1 MREERLW
8 RSAAVLAVLA
18 TATQLGTP
26 TPASAQA
33 VGGTV
38 IDETGG
44 VLPGVTVEARSLVL
58 IEQVRTAVTDGSG
71 QYLIPGLESGEY
83 TVTFSLPGFAV
94 VIREGILLSAGFTA
108 NVNIQLT
115 VGSVEETITVTG
127 ASPVVDVKN
136 VSQQRSINREI
147 LDTIPNG
154 KTYQS
159 LGATVPGINL
169 GGAYG
174 ATIDVGGQTGQNHAQ
189 MSIHG
194 GRGNDQQ
201 IEVDGMSVAAP
212 ANASRTLNVMAD
224 GNFSEYVYNYAANT
238 AEVQTGGVRVNVIP
252 REGGNMF
259 TGRFFADFSAQSL
272 QSSNIDAA
280 LIAGGL
286 TEDSQ
291 NRLSEL
297 WTVNPSIGGP
307 IVRDKLWFHASF
319 SQVTTD
325 QFQAGVFPDTDP
337 NDLNYTPTTDLSDT
351 QSIDDQVLRS
361 VTGRLTWQATPRN
374 KVRFYYEHS
383 DNARENELIGAFGG
397 LVSDEAALVDDAP
410 LNISQLTWTSPL
422 TNRVL
427 FEAGFGLTSETP
439 RLVSSDPRVDLS
451 LPGVALLDTGFLF
464 IRGQGGWFPRGAQET
479 SYETYN
485 TNYRASVSYVT
496 GSHAFKVG
504 FTMEDQDLT
513 EIPISESAQYLYTYQ
528 DAVRPFVPGFAYF
541 TANPTELKQGSPN
554 LGIYAQDQWTMD
566 QLTLN
571 LGVRFDHQRF
581 SFPDQT
587 IGVSRYRTE
596 PFNISADTPV
606 KWSDFQPRL
615 GVTYD
620 LFGDGRTAIKATAN
634 RYSERFGANAFRGMN
649 PGDPRPLGR
658 LWFDLNGDGVVQGD
672 PLILGANGELI
683 LPDGDP
689 NFGQP
694 VQTLFVDSDW
704 AVGWGNRGANWE
716 YSASLQQELRSNLS
730 VDFSYFYRTYVN
742 FSVSDDRNLSPEDF
756 DEYTLFV
763 PQGSEF
769 PNGGGYSITGLFDR
783 KLDTLGRPSVRE
795 QTGADQFG
803 GQSQSWNGLDLTL
816 NARLQD
822 LTLQGGV
829 STGKTSSDECDLA
842 RAVPETVSGAFCKN
856 STKYLTNFKM
866 IGSYVL
872 PYDIQ
877 VAASFQTIPGPPRQA
892 LWVYTGANTDL
903 GRPLSTGVVSGRFNI
918 LEPGTEYGSRINLFD
933 LRLTKI
939 LSLGGR
945 GRLRAM
951 FDIYNLFNENAP
963 TDENIG
969 IGPNYL
975 TPVAITPARLVKFG
989 FLVDF

>member
-18 TATQLGTP
+18 TATLLGTP

-44 VLPGVTVEARSLVL
+44 VLPGVTVEARSPVL
-58 IEQVRTAVTDGSG
+58 IEQVRTAVTDESG
-71 QYLIPGLESGEY
+71 QFLVTGLESGEY
-83 TVTFSLPGFAV
+83 AVTFSLPGFSS
-94 VIREGILLSAGFTA
+94 VIREGIILSAGFTA
-108 NVNIQLT
+108 SINIQLI
-115 VGSVEETITVTG
+115 VGAVEETITVTG

-147 LDTIPNG
+147 LDTVPNG

-159 LGATVPGINL
+159 LGATIPGINL
-169 GGAYG
+169 GDAYG
-174 ATIDVGGQTGQNHAQ
+174 ATIDVGGQSGQNHAQ

-194 GRGNDQQ
+194 GLGDDQQ
-201 IEVDGMSVAAP
+201 IEIDGMSVAAP
-212 ANASRTLNVMAD
+212 ANASRTLSVMAD
-224 GNFSEYVYNYAANT
+224 GNFSEYVYSYAANT
-238 AEVQTGGVRVNVIP
+238 AEVQTGGVRINVIP
-252 REGGNMF
+252 REGSNVF
-259 TGRFFADFSAQSL
+259 SGRVWTDFSAQGL
-272 QSSNIDAA
+272 QSSNIDDA

-297 WTVNPSIGGP
+297 WSFNPSIGGP
-307 IVRDKLWFHASF
+307 IAHDKLWFHASF
-319 SQVTTD
+319 SQVVTD
-325 QFQAGVFPDTDP
+325 QFQAGVFPDSDP
-337 NDLNYTPTTDLSDT
+337 NDLNYTPTTDIPES
-351 QSIDDQVLRS
+351 QSIDDQMLRS
-361 VTGRLTWQATPRN
+361 VTGRLTWQATSRN
-374 KVRFYYEHS
+374 KIRFYYEHS
-383 DNARENELIGAFGG
+383 SNARENELIGAFGG
-397 LVSDEAALVDDAP
+397 LVSDESALVDDAP
-410 LNISQLTWTSPL
+410 LNIVQATWTSPL

-427 FEAGFGLTSETP
+427 FEAGFGITSETP

-451 LPGVALLDTGFLF
+451 LPGVALLDKGFTT
-464 IRGQGGWFPRGAQET
+464 IRGQGSWFPRGAQET

-513 EIPISESAQYLYTYQ
+513 ETPINESAQHLWTYT
-528 DAVRPFVPGFAYF
+528 DAVRQFVPGFAF
-541 TANPTELKQGSPN
+541 FGANPTELKQGSPN

-566 QLTLN
+566 RLTFD

-587 IGVSRYRTE
+587 VGVSRYRAV
-596 PFNISADTPV
+596 PFNVSGDTPV
-606 KWSDFQPRL
+606 KFSDLQPRL
-615 GVTYD
+615 GVAYD
-620 LFGDGRTAIKATAN
+620 VFGDGRTAIKATAN

-649 PGDPRPLGR
+649 PGDPPNLRR

-694 VQTLFVDSDW
+694 VQTLFVDPDW
-704 AVGWGNRGANWE
+704 AVGWRNRGGNWE
-716 YSASLQQELRSNLS
+716 YSASLQQELRSNVS

-742 FSVSDDRNLSPEDF
+742 FSVSDDRNLRPEDF
-756 DEYTLFV
+756 DEYSLFV

-769 PNGGGYSITGLFDR
+769 PNGGGYTITGLYDR
-783 KLDTLGRPSVRE
+783 KLDTLGRPAVRE
-795 QTGADQFG
+795 ETGANQFG
-803 GQSQSWNGLDLTL
+803 GQSQSWNGIDLTL
-816 NARLQD
+816 NARLES
-822 LTLQGGV
+822 LTLSGGV
-829 STGKTSSDECDLA
+829 STGKTSSDSCDLA
-842 RAVPETVSGAFCKN
+842 RAIPETVSGAFCKN

-866 IGSYVL
+866 LGSYVL

-877 VAASFQTIPGPPRQA
+877 VAGFFQSIPGPPREA
-892 LWVYTGANTDL
+892 LWLYTAANTDL
-903 GRPLSTGVVSGRFNI
+903 GRPLSSGRVSNFNV
-918 LEPGTEYGSRINLFD
+918 LEPGTEYGSRLSLFD
-933 LRLTKI
+933 LRFTKI
-939 LSLGGR
+939 LSLGGS

-951 FDIYNLFNENAP
+951 VDIYNLFNANAA
-963 TDENIG
+963 TDENVALG
-969 IGPNYL
+969 STYL
-975 TPVAITPARLVKFG
+975 IPVAIAPARLVKFG
-989 FLVDF
+989 FLFDF